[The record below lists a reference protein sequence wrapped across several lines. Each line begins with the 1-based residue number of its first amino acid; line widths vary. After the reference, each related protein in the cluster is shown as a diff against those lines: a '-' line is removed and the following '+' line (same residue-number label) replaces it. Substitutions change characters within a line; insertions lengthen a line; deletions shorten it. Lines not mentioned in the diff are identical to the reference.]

1 MSAFTVGMR
10 DPPLQLR
17 GLLRR
22 MLREVCGIQNGRPLR
37 MSGTCFCAVLIDV
50 FARDIVKV
58 GGAPFFRRVVPLM
71 YDDTDDG
78 VDSMKG
84 GGRDQI
90 IFFTNVID

>member
-1 MSAFTVGMR
+1 MSAFTVGMSG
-10 DPPLQLR
+10 PPLQLR

-37 MSGTCFCAVLIDV
+37 MSGTCFCTALIDV
-50 FARDIVKV
+50 FVCDIAKV
-58 GGAPFFRRVVPLM
+58 GGAPFFRRAVPLM
-71 YDDTDDG
+71 YDDTNDR

-90 IFFTNVID
+90 IFFTN